1 MAITIDGKSYDET
14 KLDDKCKN
22 SVVQVNSLQGKLRQL
37 SAEFDNV
44 KVLIKHHSEYLTGN
58 LPASALVEETA
69 KDVFPTNVPKDVDNI
84 CLLYTSPSPRDS

>member
-22 SVVQVNSLQGKLRQL
+22 SLAQVNSLQGKLRQL

-44 KVLIKHHSEYLTGN
+44 KVLINHHSEYIKNN
-58 LPASALVEETA
+58 LPASALLEEAA
-69 KDVFPTNVPKDVDNI
+69 KDGKPAEEPKV
-84 CLLYTSPSPRDS
+84 

>member
-22 SVVQVNSLQGKLRQL
+22 SIVQVNSLQTRLRNL

-44 KVLIKHHSEYLTGN
+44 KVLIKHHSDFLTAN
-58 LPASALVEETA
+58 LPASAIIEDKAPVEE
-69 KDVFPTNVPKDVDNI
+69 PKV
-84 CLLYTSPSPRDS
+84 

>member
-22 SVVQVNSLQGKLRQL
+22 SIVQVNSLQTRLRNL

-44 KVLIKHHSEYLTGN
+44 KVLIKHHSDFLTAN
-58 LPASALVEETA
+58 LPASAIVEDKVPVEE
-69 KDVFPTNVPKDVDNI
+69 PKK
-84 CLLYTSPSPRDS
+84 

>member
-58 LPASALVEETA
+58 LPASSLVEEPA
-69 KDVFPTNVPKDVDNI
+69 KDGEPTPVEEPAKDGEPTPVEEPKA
-84 CLLYTSPSPRDS
+84 

>member
-22 SVVQVNSLQGKLRQL
+22 SIVQVNSLQGRLRTL

-44 KVLIKHHSEYLTGN
+44 KVLIKHHSDFLTAN
-58 LPASALVEETA
+58 LPASAIIEDKAPVEE
-69 KDVFPTNVPKDVDNI
+69 PKN
-84 CLLYTSPSPRDS
+84 